1 MCRYCKDYTEKVYN
15 YRNDKSWFSMY
26 EHYLEVVS
34 NEERIEVFKINYCPM
49 CGRKINESKL
59 HTLEKDILTDE
70 EVKYKMEYEQVFKP
84 SDVDKIL
91 EELTRR
97 D

>member
-1 MCRYCKDYTEKVYN
+1 MVCRYCKDYTEKVYN

-49 CGRKINESKL
+49 CGRKINEAKL
-59 HTLEKDILTDE
+59 EDE
-70 EVKYKMEYEQVFKP
+70 FKRGIN
-84 SDVDKIL
+84 V
-91 EELTRR
+91 
-97 D
+97 

>member
-1 MCRYCKDYTEKVYN
+1 MCKYCRDYTQKVYN

-49 CGRKINESKL
+49 CGRKINEAKL
-59 HTLEKDILTDE
+59 HTLEKDIPTDE
-70 EVKYKMEYEQVFKP
+70 EVSYKMEYECLFFTDEFEKE
-84 SDVDKIL
+84 D
-91 EELTRR
+91 
-97 D
+97 